1 MKVLLASPIHDTAL
15 RRLQER
21 HDVAVAYDAP
31 EAVLKERIRGCEAL
45 VFRSGVTITAEVMAQ
60 APALQLVIR
69 AGSGCENIDLDYVRD
84 HGIELVRVP
93 GPGAKAVAE
102 MAFALMLALARNL
115 RPADQQLRQGRWAKH
130 RMTGWLLTGK
140 TLGVVGV
147 GNIGTRVGQLGVAW
161 GMDVV
166 GCVEQFTPDQAA
178 ELAGRGIRLTTLDE
192 VLAASD
198 FVTLHVPKT
207 PATTRM
213 INRDT
218 LRRMKPGA
226 FLVNLARG
234 GVVHEEALA
243 EALSSGHLRGAA
255 LDVHEAEGEGKVSP
269 LAAFDNVI
277 LTPHIGAGTYDSQQE
292 LGDIVVERIRA
303 FEAAAQAVVR

>member
-21 HDVAVAYDAP
+21 YDVSTAYDAP
-31 EAVLKERIRGCEAL
+31 EAVLKERIRGCDAL
-45 VFRSGVTITAEVMAQ
+45 VFRSGVTISAGVMAQ
-60 APALQLVIR
+60 APNLQLAIR
-69 AGSGCENIDLDYVRD
+69 AGSGCENIDHDYVRE

-102 MAFALMLALARNL
+102 MAFALMLALARNIL
-115 RPADQQLRQGRWAKH
+115 PADRQLRQGRWVKH
-130 RMTGWLLTGK
+130 QMTGWLLTGK

-147 GNIGTRVGQLGVAW
+147 GNIGTRVAQMAVAW
-161 GMDVV
+161 GMEVV
-166 GCVEQFTPDQAA
+166 GCVEQYSAEQAA
-178 ELAGRGIRLTTLDE
+178 DLAAQGIRLTTLEE
-192 VLAASD
+192 VLTASD
-198 FVTLHVPKT
+198 IVSLHVPRT
-207 PATTRM
+207 PATTRL

-218 LRRMKPGA
+218 LRLMKPGA

-234 GVVHEEALA
+234 GVVDEQALGEALA
-243 EALSSGHLRGAA
+243 SGHLRGAA

-269 LAAFDNVI
+269 LAALDQVI
-277 LTPHIGAGTYDSQQE
+277 LTPHIGAGTYDSQRE

-303 FEAAAQAVVR
+303 FEEAAQAVAR